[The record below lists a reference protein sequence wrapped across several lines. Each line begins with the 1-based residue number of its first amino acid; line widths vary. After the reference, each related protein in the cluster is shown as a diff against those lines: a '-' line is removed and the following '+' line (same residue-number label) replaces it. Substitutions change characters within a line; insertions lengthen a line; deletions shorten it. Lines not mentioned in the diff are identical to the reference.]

1 MLKSLVGIEWRSTIG
16 LLYSWF
22 LHLWICEVKWKSLSS
37 VQLFATPWAVF
48 YILVFT
54 QVIYM
59 KQTHKNWKK
68 KAFLIL
74 QYSMFKS
81 TVVQYR
87 SWYRCWLQ
95 WISKKSYWLEEREKG
110 WDGRA
115 EGSSAEETE
124 GKLQF
129 HSCLMLMAQVLLPCW
144 IHFYLVVLMVR
155 HISHVRLFATR
166 LTVACQSPLLVGFS
180 HQESWSGLS
189 RPPPGD
195 LPDSRIELCLCF
207 LHCRQI
213 LYHWAMKETFNS
225 IHPLGKTIQW
235 CLVVALYFS
244 SQTTW

>member
-1 MLKSLVGIEWRSTIG
+1 
-16 LLYSWF
+16 
-22 LHLWICEVKWKSLSS
+22 
-37 VQLFATPWAVF
+37 
-48 YILVFT
+48 
-54 QVIYM
+54 
-59 KQTHKNWKK
+59 
-68 KAFLIL
+68 
-74 QYSMFKS
+74 MFKS

-155 HISHVRLFATR
+155 HISHVWLFAT
-166 LTVACQSPLLVGFS
+166 LWTVACQSPLFMGFS

-189 RPPPGD
+189 CPPPGGLLTQGLSWVKHT
-195 LPDSRIELCLCF
+195 LPVFPALQADSLPLSHERNLQFYPPSWKNNPVMSGSCPLF
-207 LHCRQI
+207 LI
-213 LYHWAMKETFNS
+213 TDDM
-225 IHPLGKTIQW
+225 
-235 CLVVALYFS
+235 VALDCIMLHYACCNLHVPFHVLVLCP
-244 SQTTW
+244 QNQ

>member
-1 MLKSLVGIEWRSTIG
+1 
-16 LLYSWF
+16 
-22 LHLWICEVKWKSLSS
+22 
-37 VQLFATPWAVF
+37 
-48 YILVFT
+48 
-54 QVIYM
+54 
-59 KQTHKNWKK
+59 
-68 KAFLIL
+68 
-74 QYSMFKS
+74 MFKS

-155 HISHVRLFATR
+155 HISHVWLFAT
-166 LTVACQSPLLVGFS
+166 LWTVACQSPLFVGFS

-189 RPPPGD
+189 CPPPGG
-195 LPDSRIELCLCF
+195 LPDSRIEL
-207 LHCRQI
+207 
-213 LYHWAMKETFNS
+213 
-225 IHPLGKTIQW
+225 
-235 CLVVALYFS
+235 
-244 SQTTW
+244 SQTHSACVSCIAGRFFTTEPWKKPSILSTLLEKQSSDVW